1 MTPNDSDILLY
12 RIAFSLVK
20 GVNVSTGRRL
30 LELIGTPRDFFTM
43 DLRECIRV
51 TGMNATHFNE
61 AYRAELLEK
70 ARKEIDFIRQ
80 HDIDTLWF
88 ADSRYPQRLSEC
100 EDAPVLLYAKGQCN
114 LNPRHV
120 IGIVGTRNATHY
132 GANFIG
138 KLVDELSSKI
148 SDLLVVSG
156 LALGCDVIAHRR
168 AMAAGVP
175 TAGVVAHGLDTI
187 YPPENRNDAAR
198 MASGAGAVITDY
210 TTGTRPYRGNFLA
223 RNRIVAGMADCLMV
237 VESAAD
243 HGGALHTARLAREYN
258 REVFALPGRATD
270 HYSGGCNRL
279 LRDNIAQLC
288 TCADDIIS
296 TMGWETIP
304 SEGVQTQ
311 LFRELSPEE
320 KLIVDLL
327 EKLGDMQINELTMKT
342 GMPISRLSA
351 CLMTME
357 MDGLVQS
364 IPGARYRKV

>member
-100 EDAPVLLYAKGQCN
+100 EDAPVLLYVKGQCN

-168 AMAAGVP
+168 AMADGVP

-187 YPPENRNDAAR
+187 YPPENRNEAAR

-223 RNRIVAGMADCLMV
+223 RNRIVAGLSDGTV
-237 VESAAD
+237 VAESAVK
-243 HGGALHTARLAREYN
+243 GGAMVTASIAAAYS
-258 REVFALPGRATD
+258 REVMALPGRTSD
-270 HYSGGCNRL
+270 NYSTGCNRL
-279 LRDNIAQLC
+279 IRSNTASLV
-288 TCADDIIS
+288 TCAEDV
-296 TMGWETIP
+296 TNTLGWPMETSGTHQNTLP
-304 SEGVQTQ
+304 LVLDPDEQTV
-311 LFRELSPEE
+311 
-320 KLIVDLL
+320 IDLL
-327 EKLGDMQINELTMKT
+327 TERGEATINQIAISSGLS
-342 GMPISRLSA
+342 ISR
-351 CLMTME
+351 TMSLLVDME
-357 MDGLVQS
+357 FKGL
-364 IPGARYRKV
+364 IICYPGSRYRLA